1 VLLVDDY
8 AHHPAELAATI
19 AAARTLADGRLVVLF
34 QPHLYSRTIH
44 VGRDLGAALAA
55 ADAAVV
61 AEIYA
66 AREEPVAGVSGKI
79 VVDAAVD
86 ARPGMQVGWAP
97 ELRDAARLAASLAQE
112 GGVVLTVGA
121 GDVDGAIPL
130 LREALGT

>member
-44 VGRDLGAALAA
+44 VGRELGEALAE

-61 AEIYA
+61 TEIYA
-66 AREEPVAGVSGKI
+66 AREDPVGGVSGKL
-79 VVDAAVD
+79 VVDAAVE
-86 ARPGMQVGWAP
+86 ARPGMPVGWAP
-97 ELRDAARLAASLAQE
+97 ELADAARLAASLARP

-121 GDVDGAIPL
+121 GDVDGAVPL
-130 LREALGT
+130 LQGLLAA